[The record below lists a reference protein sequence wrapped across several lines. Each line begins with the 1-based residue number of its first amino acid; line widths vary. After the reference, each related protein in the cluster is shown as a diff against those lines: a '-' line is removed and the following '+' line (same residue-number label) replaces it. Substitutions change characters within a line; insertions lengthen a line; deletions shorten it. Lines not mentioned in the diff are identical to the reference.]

1 MADLV
6 KGPCLAASVNLPKC
20 SWLGATISHSASSK
34 IVKAGTASW
43 RSYLNQ
49 CGPLPIL
56 GRIRASLQ
64 KINSYSCLPDD
75 LYGMQPLNLTPHLLW
90 KYFFT
95 ASYPESVECFQR
107 KTDHLYRSEELRVCV
122 STSIREAMM
131 GHAWNVMVSASPLRI
146 KQTKFSAS
154 LTPVFVS
161 VLANKLWRLLAE
173 DEINRRVTGGEDTHV
188 V

>member
-1 MADLV
+1 MASFDWWLAASGCGHMAELV

-20 SWLGATISHSASSK
+20 PWLGATISHSASSK

-75 LYGMQPLNLTPHLLW
+75 LYGLQPLNLTPHLLW
-90 KYFFT
+90 KYFLRLHIL
-95 ASYPESVECFQR
+95 SQWSVSNVKLIIC
-107 KTDHLYRSEELRVCV
+107 TDLRNCV
-122 STSIREAMM
+122 S
-131 GHAWNVMVSASPLRI
+131 VCPL
-146 KQTKFSAS
+146 
-154 LTPVFVS
+154 PS
-161 VLANKLWRLLAE
+161 VKP
-173 DEINRRVTGGEDTHV
+173 
-188 V
+188 